1 MTGTGL
7 LVGQILT
14 ALLFAA
20 VGVGLVVWLFR
31 PGATGG
37 PVVRQGERSPVAT
50 PRADDPAAPA
60 DAVPPAER
68 RRVRLTPPPPGDV
81 PPP

>member
-37 PVVRQGERSPVAT
+37 PVVRQGERSPGA

-60 DAVPPAER
+60 DAAPPAEH
-68 RRVRLTPPPPGDV
+68 RRVRLTPQPPPGDA